1 MLLLGCAS
9 RDALIWRLLQG
20 PARRPSQGS
29 PPGRLV
35 PLGRLLYLRLR
46 EPPYQVIHYCYNSL
60 LSMSLRDSRVL
71 MWRPGESS
79 SRGRTGAGLPRHED
93 NEDNSLPPGGFGMN
107 AWRRASPMIAIEENA
122 STWADTGIDRTS

>member
-1 MLLLGCAS
+1 
-9 RDALIWRLLQG
+9 
-20 PARRPSQGS
+20 
-29 PPGRLV
+29 
-35 PLGRLLYLRLR
+35 
-46 EPPYQVIHYCYNSL
+46 
-60 LSMSLRDSRVL
+60 
-71 MWRPGESS
+71 MWRRASPVALYPDRCIKFSGDGGAEEERTPPSGPGESS

>member
-20 PARRPSQGS
+20 PARRPSQGGGARLD
-29 PPGRLV
+29 PPDD
-35 PLGRLLYLRLR
+35 
-46 EPPYQVIHYCYNSL
+46 QI
-60 LSMSLRDSRVL
+60 
-71 MWRPGESS
+71 RPGESS